1 MSDLP
6 TILPPNAQQVE
17 LDLEQLSGRMLGF
30 GDPIAALWDASACPE
45 HLLPYLAW
53 AFSIEVWDSAWSEA
67 FKRQVLVDAVQ
78 VHRAKG
84 TVGSVR
90 RALVSIGLQSEISEW
105 FEYGGDPH
113 TFRIDVVSE
122 NLFAIGMAIDARTLA
137 RVTSILVNL
146 KPLRSHFEL
155 RIGERFDTAVYA
167 GAGARGRAVSD
178 VEHDPDPRMRIAEEP
193 VSIRAASRSRLV
205 SSVFHDVQTRDA
217 A

>member
-6 TILPPNAQQVE
+6 TVLPPNAQQVE
-17 LDLEQLSGRMLGF
+17 LDLEQMSGRLLGF

-53 AFSIEVWDSAWSEA
+53 GFSVEVWDSAWPEA
-67 FKRQVLVDAVQ
+67 YKRQVLVNAVQ

-90 RALVSIGLQSEISEW
+90 RALSGIGFRTDISEW

-113 TFRIDVVSE
+113 TFLLDAFGEDV
-122 NLFAIGMAIDARTLA
+122 FAAGMAIDARTLA
-137 RVTSILVNL
+137 LVTSILVNL

-155 RIGERFDTAVYA
+155 RIGERFDTDVYA
-167 GAGARGRAVSD
+167 RAGARGRAVS
-178 VEHDPDPRMRIAEEP
+178 ELQHDPDPRTRIAEEP

>member
-6 TILPPNAQQVE
+6 TVLPPNAQQVE
-17 LDLEQLSGRMLGF
+17 LDLEQLSGRLLGF
-30 GDPIAALWDASACPE
+30 GDPIAALWDAAACPE

-53 AFSIEVWDSAWSEA
+53 AFSVEVWDSAWPEA
-67 FKRQVLVDAVQ
+67 YKRQVLVNAVQ

-90 RALVSIGLQSEISEW
+90 RALSGIGFRTDISEW

-113 TFRIDVVSE
+113 TFRLDAFGEDV
-122 NLFAIGMAIDARTLA
+122 FAAGMAIDARTLA
-137 RVTSILVNL
+137 LITSILVNL

-155 RIGERFDTAVYA
+155 RIGERFDTAIYTR
-167 GAGARGRAVSD
+167 AGARGRAVSELD
-178 VEHDPDPRMRIAEEP
+178 HDPDPRTRIAEVP